1 MEPHGL
7 KPLGPGLPRLVRYGE
22 ILSDNF
28 ATLVGVI
35 RRHVTSA
42 ESAVAPRLFA
52 AFIHGL
58 KSRGILR
65 RRINLTVTEQRNG
78 SAFAKAS
85 AGFLRSFNEGEH
97 LNLNPYLIPANHR
110 HIAAQLNGS
119 LPCRRPP

>member
-7 KPLGPGLPRLVRYGE
+7 KPVVPGLPRLVRYGE

-28 ATLVGVI
+28 VTLVGVI

-65 RRINLTVTEQRNG
+65 RRIKYYIKYTCQCLRKQVILKKLHR
-78 SAFAKAS
+78 AS
-85 AGFLRSFNEGEH
+85 SPDGCLRLFYLHQILYGFL
-97 LNLNPYLIPANHR
+97 
-110 HIAAQLNGS
+110 
-119 LPCRRPP
+119 

>member
-7 KPLGPGLPRLVRYGE
+7 KPVVPGLPRLVRYGE

-65 RRINLTVTEQRNG
+65 RRIKIQKT
-78 SAFAKAS
+78 
-85 AGFLRSFNEGEH
+85 
-97 LNLNPYLIPANHR
+97 
-110 HIAAQLNGS
+110 
-119 LPCRRPP
+119 

>member
-1 MEPHGL
+1 MDWASSVIDCPQATAARTAAVQMTPANIKNFIMMEPHGL
-7 KPLGPGLPRLVRYGE
+7 KPVVPGLPRLVRYGE

-65 RRINLTVTEQRNG
+65 RLI
-78 SAFAKAS
+78 K
-85 AGFLRSFNEGEH
+85 FLRFISICVTFSIK
-97 LNLNPYLIPANHR
+97 Y
-110 HIAAQLNGS
+110 
-119 LPCRRPP
+119 